1 MRREMLRSGCQS
13 SAFGLGIKLRW
24 EFAFGL
30 SGWVVVVVHMDVGVV
45 QSADGNQQD
54 HAVPYP

>member
-30 SGWVVVVVHMDVGVV
+30 SGWVVVVHMDVGVV